1 MQDNYL
7 DVYELEMMLDGINDA
22 EVAEYN
28 EEDDYGKAFEFIQ
41 KIIDQLPDVW
51 DINNPVDDW
60 TKIDL
65 ATNGNELLFKY
76 EADCWR
82 IADLLDKKVFCYPES
97 DTGYY
102 DPDEDERYDCVDPN
116 TGWYYIDWD

>member
-28 EEDDYGKAFEFIQ
+28 EEDDFGKAFEFIQ

-65 ATNGNELLFKY
+65 ATNGDELLFKY
-76 EADCWR
+76 EADCDR

-97 DTGYY
+97 HTGYY
-102 DPDEDERYDCVDPN
+102 DPEEDERCDCVDPN